1 MAEGIKKISE
11 NVIINNRA
19 LTVTNPSVADN
30 TAISIG
36 AIWTDPTNKSLKLK
50 VGANSFSLLDAS
62 KSLIAGSVNSNLLA
76 DKCVT
81 TLKLADKAVTEPK
94 LGDAAVSN
102 RTIANSAV
110 TESKIGSSAV
120 TSGKI
125 KDANILTKHYADLS
139 VTNAKIANKTITG
152 DKIADNA
159 INNLNINDNAIVAR
173 NIANKALIERHY
185 GDKSISNRALQD
197 NSVYGAKIKN
207 AGVTS
212 IHLADNSVVSR
223 TIANGAVTKLKI
235 ADNSIFNS
243 HLSDSCVGSTNI
255 ALNAVLS
262 KHISDNALTTSKY
275 ANKSIT
281 KAKLADDVV
290 ALIGDPVVYDEN
302 NNVTL
307 RNDLKVSGNVNV
319 VGTLTAEKVFNS
331 VFMDL
336 AEAYE
341 PNPEEIFN
349 PGDIVQVNEDGKLT
363 RATSTSHFPIV
374 GIVSDEY
381 AACYGATEDELL
393 LGDKVPVGL
402 IGKIHVNVIGPVKLG
417 DKIALI
423 KDGMG
428 ASCSSNNL
436 LEDNII
442 GKALESNDD
451 VNLKKVLCLVYPK

>member
-19 LTVTNPSVADN
+19 LIVTNPSVADN
-30 TAISIG
+30 TAISTG
-36 AIWTDPTNKSLKLK
+36 AIWSDPTNKSIKLK

-62 KSLIAGSVNSNLLA
+62 KSFISGSITSSLLA

-81 TLKLADKAVTEPK
+81 TLKVADKAITEPK
-94 LGDAAVSN
+94 LADAAVSN
-102 RTIANSAV
+102 RAIANSAV
-110 TESKIGSSAV
+110 TESKIGANAI

-125 KDANILTKHYADLS
+125 KDANILNKHYADLS
-139 VTNAKIANKTITG
+139 ITESKIANNTITGSKIANK
-152 DKIADNA
+152 A
-159 INNLNINDNAIVAR
+159 INSNNINDNAIIER
-173 NIANKALIERHY
+173 TIANKALIERHY
-185 GDKSISNRALQD
+185 GDNSISNRVLQN
-197 NSVYGAKIKN
+197 NSVYGTKIKN

-212 IHLADNSVVSR
+212 THLADNSVVSR
-223 TIANGAVTKLKI
+223 VIANGAVTKLKI

-243 HLSDSCVGSTNI
+243 HLSDSCVSSTNI

-290 ALIGDPVVYDEN
+290 KLIGDPVIYDEN

-363 RATSTSHFPIV
+363 RAISTSHFPIV

-381 AACYGATEDELL
+381 AACYGATEEELEERT
-393 LGDKVPVGL
+393 KIPVGL
-402 IGKIHVNVIGPVKLG
+402 IGKIHVNIVGPVKLG

-428 ASCSSNNL
+428 ASCSTNNL

-442 GKALESNDD
+442 GKALESN
-451 VNLKKVLCLVYPK
+451 NEIGLKKVLCLVYPR

>member
-19 LTVTNPSVADN
+19 LIVTNPSVADN

-50 VGANSFSLLDAS
+50 TGANSFSLLDAS
-62 KSLIAGSVNSNLLA
+62 KSFIAGSINSSLLA
-76 DKCVT
+76 DNCIT
-81 TLKLADKAVTEPK
+81 TLKIANKAITEPK
-94 LGDAAVSN
+94 IGDAAISS
-102 RTIANSAV
+102 RTIVNGAV
-110 TESKIGSSAV
+110 TESKIGANAV

-125 KDANILTKHYADLS
+125 KDANILNKHYADLS
-139 VTNAKIANKTITG
+139 ITESKIANNTITGSKIANK
-152 DKIADNA
+152 A
-159 INNLNINDNAIVAR
+159 INSNNINDNAIIER
-173 NIANKALIERHY
+173 TIANKALIERHY
-185 GDKSISNRALQD
+185 GNNSISNRVLQD
-197 NSVYGAKIKN
+197 NSVYGTKIKN

-212 IHLADNSVVSR
+212 THLADNSVVTR
-223 TIANGAVTKLKI
+223 TIANGAVTKSKI
-235 ADNSIFNS
+235 ADSSIFNS
-243 HLSDSCVGSTNI
+243 HLSDSCIGSTNI
-255 ALNAVLS
+255 AINAVLS

-290 ALIGDPVVYDEN
+290 KLIGDPVIYDEN

-381 AACYGATEDELL
+381 AACYGATEEELEERT
-393 LGDKVPVGL
+393 KIPVGL
-402 IGKIHVNVIGPVKLG
+402 IGKIHVNIVGPVKLG

-428 ASCSSNNL
+428 ASCSTNNL

-442 GKALESNDD
+442 GKALESN
-451 VNLKKVLCLVYPK
+451 NEIGLKKVLCLVYPR

>member
-19 LTVTNPSVADN
+19 LIVTDPLVADN

-50 VGANSFSLLDAS
+50 TGANSFSLLDAS
-62 KSLIAGSVNSNLLA
+62 KTFISGSITSSLLA

-81 TLKLADKAVTEPK
+81 TLKVADKAITEPK
-94 LGDAAVSN
+94 LADAAVSN
-102 RTIANSAV
+102 RTIVNGAV
-110 TESKIGSSAV
+110 TESKIGGSAV

-139 VTNAKIANKTITG
+139 ITESKIANNTITG
-152 DKIADNA
+152 SKIADKA
-159 INNLNINDNAIVAR
+159 INSNNINDNAIIER
-173 NIANKALIERHY
+173 TIANKALIERHY
-185 GDKSISNRALQD
+185 GDKSVSNRVLQD
-197 NSVYGAKIKN
+197 NSVYGTKIKN

-212 IHLADNSVVSR
+212 THLADNSVVSR
-223 TIANGAVTKLKI
+223 IIANGAVTKLKI

-243 HLSDSCVGSTNI
+243 HLSDSCVSSTNI

-290 ALIGDPVVYDEN
+290 KLIGDPVIYDEN

-319 VGTLTAEKVFNS
+319 VGTLTAEKVYNS

-336 AEAYE
+336 AEAYD
-341 PNPEEIFN
+341 PNPEEVFN

-363 RATSTSHFPIV
+363 RAVSSSHFPIV

-381 AACYGATEDELL
+381 AACYGATEEELEE
-393 LGDKVPVGL
+393 GTKIPVGL
-402 IGKIHVNVIGPVKLG
+402 IGKIHVNVIGAVKLG

-423 KDGMG
+423 KDGVG
-428 ASCSSNNL
+428 ASCSTNNL

-442 GKALESNDD
+442 GKALESN
-451 VNLKKVLCLVYPK
+451 NEIGLKKVLCLVYPR